1 MASILELVKENPF
14 DATVT
19 ITAVAAF
26 LVSIAALIYAKRS
39 ARGRQISGCC
49 RSVES
54 AFEGLLLREK
64 NGDVVD

>member
-39 ARGRQISGCC
+39 ARAAD
-49 RSVES
+49 RSAGAAEVS
-54 AFEGLLLREK
+54 NQLSR
-64 NGDVVD
+64 DSY